1 MPVCLLVNL
10 AQSLDNIQ
18 MTQEEA
24 YAVLISGKN
33 ALITGQAGTGKTYLL
48 ARFIEYLNKN
58 KISVGVTAS
67 TGIAATHLNG
77 VTIHSWCGMGIRD
90 VMTNSDIKK
99 LFNKNKAAVKRIQDA
114 QVMIIDEVS
123 MLHAHQLDMI
133 NEICCRVRTGLGP
146 FGGLQVV
153 LCGDFFQLPP
163 VSRVKNRGDFV
174 NLSNAWEQMEPTVC
188 YLEKQYRQSENNDL
202 YRLLNEIRESRV
214 TEESCQLLTERLN
227 YPFDETIIPTKL
239 FTHNSNVDEYNLQR
253 LSTLPGAESTFVMA
267 GGGEEFVVNQ
277 MKKGCLAPE
286 ELKLKI
292 GAVVMFVSNN
302 FPKGYVN
309 GTTGTIIGFDE
320 KEGFP
325 IVQTFRGDE
334 IVAVP
339 IRWGAEEIDFE
350 AWIEQVPLRLAW
362 AITIHKSQGMTL
374 DYAEIDLSKAF
385 TYGLGYV
392 ALSRIRSLDGLSLRG
407 YNKMSLLVS
416 DEAKDLDQLL
426 RKCANI

>member
-1 MPVCLLVNL
+1 
-10 AQSLDNIQ
+10 

-24 YAVLISGKN
+24 FEVLIGGQN

-48 ARFIEYLNKN
+48 AQFIEYLQNKKMN
-58 KISVGVTAS
+58 VGITAS
-67 TGIAATHLNG
+67 TGIAATHLGG
-77 VTIHSWCGMGIRD
+77 VTIHSWCGMGIKD
-90 VMTNSDIKK
+90 TITASDIKK
-99 LFNKNKAAVKRIQDA
+99 LFSKNKSAIKRIQEAD
-114 QVMIIDEVS
+114 VLIIDEVS

-163 VSRVKNRGDFV
+163 VSKVKNRGDFV
-174 NLSNAWEQMEPTVC
+174 HLSSAWEQMDITVC

-214 TEESCQLLTERLN
+214 TEESCQLLAERIRH
-227 YPFDETIIPTKL
+227 PFDDGVIPTKL
-239 FTHNSNVDEYNLQR
+239 YTHNFNVDEYNLIR
-253 LSTLPGAESTFVMA
+253 LAELDEPESVFVMA
-267 GGGEEFVVNQ
+267 TGGEDFIVNQ

-286 ELKLKI
+286 DLRLKV

-302 FPKGYVN
+302 FAKGYVN
-309 GTTGTIIGFDE
+309 GTTGVIIGFD
-320 KEGFP
+320 KDDGYP
-325 IVQTFRGDE
+325 IVRTFSGDE
-334 IVAVP
+334 IIAAP
-339 IRWGAEEIDFE
+339 IRWGAEEVNFD

-374 DYAEIDLSKAF
+374 DYAEIDLSRAF

-392 ALSRIRSLDGLSLRG
+392 ALSRVRSLEGLSLLG
-407 YNKMSLLVS
+407 YNEMSLLVS
-416 DEAKDLDQLL
+416 DEAKDLDSML
-426 RKCANI
+426 RNSANI

>member
-1 MPVCLLVNL
+1 
-10 AQSLDNIQ
+10 

-24 YAVLISGKN
+24 FEVLVSGQN

-48 ARFIEYLNKN
+48 NQYIEYLNK
-58 KISVGVTAS
+58 KKKPVGITAS

-90 VMTNSDIKK
+90 AMTAAEIKK
-99 LFNKNKAAVKRIQDA
+99 LFTRNKAAVKRIQDA
-114 QVMIIDEVS
+114 EVLIIDEIS

-133 NEICCRVRTGLGP
+133 NEICCRIRTGLGP

-163 VSRVKNRGDFV
+163 VSRVANRGAFV
-174 NLSNAWEQMEPTVC
+174 SESNAWLQMDLTVC
-188 YLEKQYRQSENNDL
+188 YLEKQYRQNENNDL

-214 TEESCQLLTERLN
+214 SEESCQLLSERIQHS
-227 YPFDETIIPTKL
+227 FDDGIIPTKL
-239 FTHNSNVDEYNLQR
+239 YTHNSNVDEYNLKR
-253 LSTLPGAESTFVMA
+253 LAELESKEADFVMRS
-267 GGGEEFVVNQ
+267 GGDDFVVGQ

-286 ELKLKI
+286 ELKLKV

-302 FPKGYVN
+302 PAKHYVN
-309 GTTGTIIGFDE
+309 GTTGVVIDFDE
-320 KEGFP
+320 KEGYP
-325 IVQTFRGDE
+325 IVETFRGDE
-334 IVAVP
+334 ILAAPV
-339 IRWGAEEIDFE
+339 RWGTEEVDFD

-374 DYAEIDLSKAF
+374 DYAEIDLSRAF

-392 ALSRIRSLDGLSLRG
+392 ALSRVRSLDGLSLLG
-407 YNKMSLLVS
+407 YNEMSLLVS
-416 DEAKDLDQLL
+416 KEAKELDAFL
-426 RKCANI
+426 RQSAKI

>member
-1 MPVCLLVNL
+1 
-10 AQSLDNIQ
+10 

-24 YAVLISGKN
+24 FKILVCGKN

-48 ARFIEYLNKN
+48 AQFIDYLNKQ
-58 KISVGVTAS
+58 KISVGITAS
-67 TGIAATHLNG
+67 TGIAATHLGG

-90 VMTNSDIKK
+90 VMTASDIKK
-99 LFNKNKAAVKRIQDA
+99 LFSKNKAAVKRIQDA
-114 QVMIIDEVS
+114 QVLIIDEIS

-163 VSRVKNRGDFV
+163 VSKVKNRGDFV
-174 NLSNAWEQMEPTVC
+174 NLSGAWEQMDLTIC
-188 YLEKQYRQSENNDL
+188 YLEKQFRQSENNDL

-214 TEESCQLLTERLN
+214 TEESCQLLSERLN
-227 YPFDETIIPTKL
+227 HGFDEGIVPTKL

-253 LSTLPGAESTFVMA
+253 LATLDEPQSVFVMA
-267 GGGEEFVVNQ
+267 EGGDAFIVNQ

-286 ELKLKI
+286 LLGLKV

-302 FPKGYVN
+302 FAKGYVN
-309 GTTGTIIGFDE
+309 GTTGRVIAFDE
-320 KEGFP
+320 KEGYP
-325 IVQTFRGDE
+325 IVETFRGE
-334 IVAVP
+334 HIVAAP
-339 IRWGAEEIDFE
+339 IRWGAEEVDFD

-374 DYAEIDLSKAF
+374 DYAEIDLSRAF

-392 ALSRIRSLDGLSLRG
+392 ALSRVRSLEGLSLKG
-407 YNKMSLLVS
+407 YNEMSLMVS

-426 RKCANI
+426 RTAANL

>member
-1 MPVCLLVNL
+1 
-10 AQSLDNIQ
+10 
-18 MTQEEA
+18 MTQKEA
-24 YAVLISGKN
+24 LKILKSGKN

-48 ARFIEYLNKN
+48 ADFIDYLK
-58 KISVGVTAS
+58 KKKRPVGITAS
-67 TGIAATHLNG
+67 TGIAATHLGG

-90 VMTNSDIKK
+90 VITSSDIKK
-99 LFNKNKAAVKRIQDA
+99 LFSKNKAAVKRIQDA
-114 QVMIIDEVS
+114 EVLIIDEVS

-163 VSRVKNRGDFV
+163 VSRVKNRGDFI
-174 NLSNAWEQMEPTVC
+174 NLSGAWEQMDITVC

-202 YRLLNEIRESRV
+202 YRLLNEIREARV
-214 TEESCQLLTERLN
+214 TEESCQLLSERLH
-227 YPFDETIIPTKL
+227 YAFDETIIPTKL
-239 FTHNSNVDEYNLQR
+239 YTHNASVDEYNLQR
-253 LSTLPGAESTFVMA
+253 LAALEGIASSFIMAE
-267 GGGEEFVVNQ
+267 GGDDFVVGQ

-302 FPKGYVN
+302 FAKGYVN
-309 GTTGTIIGFDE
+309 GTTGIVIAFDE

-325 IVQTFRGDE
+325 IVETFRGE
-334 IVAVP
+334 HILAAPV
-339 IRWGAEEIDFE
+339 RWGAEEVDFD

-374 DYAEIDLSKAF
+374 DYAEIDLSRAF

-392 ALSRIRSLDGLSLRG
+392 ALSRVRSLEGLSLLG
-407 YNKMSLLVS
+407 YNEMSLLVS
-416 DEAKDLDQLL
+416 DEAKDLDMIL
-426 RKCANI
+426 RNSANIYKQEEI

>member
-1 MPVCLLVNL
+1 
-10 AQSLDNIQ
+10 

-24 YAVLISGKN
+24 FEILVSGKN

-48 ARFIEYLNKN
+48 AQFIAYLNK
-58 KISVGVTAS
+58 KKKPVAITAS
-67 TGIAATHLNG
+67 TGIAATHLGG

-90 VMTNSDIKK
+90 IMTASDIKK
-99 LFNKNKAAVKRIQDA
+99 LFSKNKSAVKRIQDA
-114 QVMIIDEVS
+114 EVLIIDEIS

-163 VSRVKNRGDFV
+163 VSRVKSKGDFV
-174 NLSNAWEQMEPTVC
+174 NISNAWEQMNLTIC

-214 TEESCQLLTERLN
+214 TEESCQILSNRMN
-227 YPFDETIIPTKL
+227 HSFDEGIVPTKL
-239 FTHNSNVDEYNLQR
+239 FTHNTNVDEYNLKR
-253 LSTLPGAESTFVMA
+253 LEGLDEKEAIFVMA
-267 GGGEEFVVNQ
+267 EGGDDFVVGQ

-286 ELKLKI
+286 ELRLKI

-309 GTTGTIIGFDE
+309 GTTGRIIGFDE
-320 KEGFP
+320 KEGYP
-325 IVQTFRGDE
+325 VVETFQGDQ
-334 IVAVP
+334 IVAAP
-339 IRWGAEEIDFE
+339 IRWGAEEVDFD

-374 DYAEIDLSKAF
+374 DYAEIDLSRAF
-385 TYGLGYV
+385 IHGLGYV
-392 ALSRIRSLDGLSLRG
+392 ALSRVRSLEGLSLLG
-407 YNKMSLLVS
+407 YNEISLLVS
-416 DEAKDLDQLL
+416 DEAKELDRQL
-426 RKCANI
+426 RISEGI